1 MKVKGIILA
10 AGKGTRMKS
19 DIPKVLHR
27 AAGRTMAEWA
37 VNSALSVDEKPT
49 VVVGHSKE
57 EVMQILEGK
66 ADFVFQLEQ
75 KGTGHAVMMAKE
87 NIKGSDYTVITYG
100 DMILLRKESIEG
112 LVDLTINENLDAAV
126 LTAFADDPTGL
137 GRIINNSEGYVEKIV
152 EHRDANEEQ
161 LKINE
166 INTGVFC
173 FKSDALLDALGKIG
187 CDNSQGEYYLTDA
200 VEIINKSGGRIKSAH
215 CDALEALGTNDRAQ
229 LALSAKELR
238 RRINNEHM
246 INGVTLIDPDNTY
259 IDADVKIGNDTI
271 IYPGCVIEGKTE
283 IGSGCVIYGATNI
296 KDSKIAENVTIK
308 ASNILHSSVGSGT
321 NVGPNAYLRPKSKI
335 GKNCKIGDF
344 VEIKNSDIG
353 DDTKISHL
361 TYVGDAD
368 IGKDVNLGCGVVVVN
383 YDGKNKN
390 RTVVEDNAFVGCNT
404 NLVSP
409 VRVGKGA
416 YTAAGST
423 ITEDVPEGAL
433 AIARSRQI
441 NKEDWKKK

>member
-37 VNSALSVDEKPT
+37 VNSAASVDNRPT

-57 EVMQILEGK
+57 EVMEILDGK

-137 GRIINNSEGYVEKIV
+137 GRIINNAEGYVEKIV

-173 FKSDALLDALGKIG
+173 FKSDILLDALGKIG

-229 LALSAKELR
+229 LAQSAKELR
-238 RRINNEHM
+238 RRINHEHM

-259 IDADVKIGNDTI
+259 IDADVVIGNDTI

-296 KDSKIAENVTIK
+296 KDSKIADNVTIK
-308 ASNILHSSVGSGT
+308 ASNITHSSVDSGT
-321 NVGPNAYLRPKSKI
+321 NIGPNAYLRPKSKI